1 MKLVIAGSRGI
12 NDMQHLRDALAA
24 WIKHADFPITS
35 NVTEVISGMC
45 PNSPDMLG
53 IEWAKSM
60 GIPVK
65 EMPAEWLGRD
75 AIRDPSAG
83 RRRNVAMAKYAVSDR
98 HIPGALLAIWDGT
111 SPGTKH
117 MINAARSRGLK
128 VFIWKV
134 KV

>member
-1 MKLVIAGSRGI
+1 MRLIIAGSRGI
-12 NDMQHLRDALAA
+12 TDMLHLKDALAA
-24 WIKHADFPITS
+24 FAATGHVVI
-35 NVTEVISGMC
+35 TEVVSGMC
-45 PNSPDMLG
+45 PKSPDMLG
-53 IEWAKSM
+53 VEWANSM
-60 GIPVK
+60 GVPVK

-83 RRRNVAMAKYAVSDR
+83 RRRNVAMAKYAASE
-98 HIPGALLAIWDGT
+98 GAHGGLLAVWDGT

-117 MINAARSRGLK
+117 MINAARSRGLT

>member
-1 MKLVIAGSRGI
+1 MRLIIAGSRGI

-35 NVTEVISGMC
+35 NVTEVVSGMC
-45 PNSPDMLG
+45 SDSPDMLG

-60 GIPVK
+60 GITVK

-83 RRRNVAMAKYAVSDR
+83 RRRNVAMAKYAVSE
-98 HIPGALLAIWDGT
+98 GAHGGLLAVWDGT

-117 MINAARSRGLK
+117 MINAARSRGLT